1 LFPKR
6 FKGCN
11 HLFLE
16 DAFEKA
22 VTLEKSSEQINELET
37 KGGFYTEE
45 EMRTELKYKPHLS
58 FAIGISVLD
67 FSF

>member
-1 LFPKR
+1 M
-6 FKGCN
+6 
-11 HLFLE
+11 
-16 DAFEKA
+16 
-22 VTLEKSSEQINELET
+22 TLEKSSEQINELET